1 MRIFI
6 LAILASTWLL
16 ANSLIARAAES
27 VAKKGDS
34 IDSVAAVTVPETG
47 SAGDRESPERPA
59 RPQRKSLKKAFFL
72 SLLLPGAGEYY
83 SGSKAQARAFLGA
96 EAAIWSFAGYSK
108 FQGEM
113 WRRDYRNYAA
123 LKAGA
128 NPLIGEDLYYQ
139 SIYEYPTSA
148 IYNEEIWAEA
158 RLMYPDDPQ
167 AQAAY
172 VSDKLYTG
180 QDDWAWQTAA
190 EWYQYRG
197 LRVKSQE
204 ALHRISYS
212 YAAALLNRLLSS
224 VNATRLARQ
233 HNRTSL
239 RRAGLLDHWQLR
251 LACGEGGQPGIILGK
266 EF

>member
-1 MRIFI
+1 MRILV
-6 LAILASTWLL
+6 LAILASAWLFG
-16 ANSLIARAAES
+16 NSLIAQEAEP
-27 VAKKGDS
+27 VIKKGDS
-34 IDSVAAVTVPETG
+34 IDSVAAIKAPEIG
-47 SAGDRESPERPA
+47 LSGDRELPERPA

-72 SLLLPGAGEYY
+72 SLVLPGAGEYY
-83 SGSKAQARAFLGA
+83 SGSKVQARAFLGA

-128 NPLIGEDLYYQ
+128 NSLIGDDLYYQ

-167 AQAAY
+167 AQEAY
-172 VSDKLYTG
+172 VSGKLYTG

-190 EWYQYRG
+190 DWYQYRG

-224 VNATRLARQ
+224 VNAVRLARQ
-233 HNRTSL
+233 HNRARL

-251 LACGEGGQPGIILGK
+251 LACGEGGGPGIILGR

>member
-1 MRIFI
+1 MRLFV
-6 LAILASTWLL
+6 LAILASAWLFGNSGL
-16 ANSLIARAAES
+16 AQETES
-27 VAKKGDS
+27 VARRGDS
-34 IDSVAAVTVPETG
+34 IDAVGAKTMSEEG
-47 SAGDRESPERPA
+47 AGGGKQSSERPA
-59 RPQRKSLKKAFFL
+59 RPKKKSLKKAFFL
-72 SLLLPGAGEYY
+72 SLVLPGAGEYY
-83 SGSKAQARAFLGA
+83 SGSKVQARAFLGA

-128 NPLIGEDLYYQ
+128 NSLVGDDLYYQ

-158 RLMYPDDPQ
+158 RLMYPDDPL
-167 AQAAY
+167 AQEAY

-180 QDDWAWQTAA
+180 QDDWTWQTAA

-224 VNATRLARQ
+224 VNAARLARQ
-233 HNRTSL
+233 HNRARL
-239 RRAGLLDHWQLR
+239 RRAGLLDQWQLR
-251 LACGEGGQPGIILGK
+251 LACGEGGQTGIILGR